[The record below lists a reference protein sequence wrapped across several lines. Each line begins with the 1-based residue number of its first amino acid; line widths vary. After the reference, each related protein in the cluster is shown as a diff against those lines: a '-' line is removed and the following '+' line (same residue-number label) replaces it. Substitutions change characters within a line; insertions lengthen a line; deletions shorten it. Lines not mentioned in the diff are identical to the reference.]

1 MYSDI
6 SVNTENT
13 EYAAM
18 TQMPKDD
25 ATPQPRKVLR
35 IVMAG
40 GSGHVGAV
48 LRRHFALEA
57 HQVTILSRRAN
68 PQVPEMV
75 KWDGVSLG
83 NWAESL
89 EGTDVLINLC
99 GRSVDCRSTA
109 ANRKEI
115 MDSRIK
121 PTRILGEAIHG
132 LKTPPRLWLNASTG
146 AIYRHALDRA
156 MDEIEG
162 ELGGHEQNVPRSWD
176 FSVEVGK
183 QWEEAF
189 FSANAP
195 NTRRIALRSAVVM
208 SPDKGSIF
216 DILLRLVRFGLGG
229 TVGDGKQFVSWI
241 HELDFVRAIDY
252 LIAREHLEGIVN
264 VTSPN
269 PIPNRE
275 FMRVLRE
282 TWGARIGLPSPRPIL
297 EIGTFLMRTESE
309 LVLKSRRT
317 VPRRLLEDGF
327 RFEFTNWNDAAK
339 DLVNRWRKGRLVA
352 EEKKLPIVSQGM
364 RFHERTK

>member
-1 MYSDI
+1 
-6 SVNTENT
+6 
-13 EYAAM
+13 M
-18 TQMPKDD
+18 TQAPKVDEM
-25 ATPQPRKVLR
+25 PQPHRGLR

-48 LRRHFALEA
+48 LRRHFVPQG
-57 HQVTILSRRAN
+57 HQVTILSRKASLRDIDT
-68 PQVPEMV
+68 VE
-75 KWDGVSLG
+75 WDGVSSG
-83 NWAESL
+83 NWSKSL
-89 EGTDVLINLC
+89 EGADVLINLC
-99 GRSVDCRSTA
+99 GRSVNCRSTVA
-109 ANRKEI
+109 KRKEI
-115 MDSRIK
+115 MNSRIK
-121 PTRILGEAIHG
+121 PTRVLGQVIQN
-132 LKTPPRLWLNASTG
+132 LKSPPRLWLNASTG

-156 MDEIEG
+156 MDEIDG
-162 ELGGHEQNVPRSWD
+162 ELGGSEQGVPRSWD

-189 FSANAP
+189 FSANTP
-195 NTRRIALRSAVVM
+195 STRRIALRSAVVM
-208 SPDKGSIF
+208 SPDRGSIL

-241 HELDFVRAIDY
+241 HELDFVRTIDH
-252 LIAREHLEGIVN
+252 LILREHLEGIVN

-282 TWGARIGLPSPRPIL
+282 SWGTRIGLPAPRPIL

-327 RFEFTNWNDAAK
+327 HFSFTDWNVAAK
-339 DLVNRWRKGRLVA
+339 QLVDRWKGNLTYGI
-352 EEKKLPIVSQGM
+352 ENESWGLPQRNEGQ
-364 RFHERTK
+364 